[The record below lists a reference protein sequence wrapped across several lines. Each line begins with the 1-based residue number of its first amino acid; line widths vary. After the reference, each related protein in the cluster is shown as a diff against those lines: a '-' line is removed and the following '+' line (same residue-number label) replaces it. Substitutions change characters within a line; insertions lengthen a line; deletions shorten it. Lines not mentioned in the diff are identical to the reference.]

1 VFDGL
6 FPFYSRPLI
15 ISPHRP
21 YSREVAAYP
30 VPWLREKKFWPTVS
44 RIDDAYG
51 DLNLICDCP
60 SVEETVD
67 AQ

>member
-1 VFDGL
+1 VFDVKV
-6 FPFYSRPLI
+6 PSHSCDLI
-15 ISPHRP
+15 VSPHRP
-21 YSREVAAYP
+21 YSRETAAYP
-30 VPWLREKKFWPTVS
+30 VPWLREKKFWPAVS

-60 SVEETVD
+60 SVEEMAE